1 MRQNRIQV
9 AKRRLCSVKL
19 NVQLLMAYYPSVY
32 FRRSRYMAECSG
44 RVIAVYDEREKCSI
58 PDACRAEIRVG
69 EQTTEKS
76 GKEIND
82 TKLAKETL

>member
-1 MRQNRIQV
+1 
-9 AKRRLCSVKL
+9 
-19 NVQLLMAYYPSVY
+19 
-32 FRRSRYMAECSG
+32 MAECSG
-44 RVIAVYDEREKCSI
+44 RMIAVYDEREKSSI

-82 TKLAKETL
+82 TKLAKETLQEALKAEKPREGLILHSDQGSQFTLWEFVTYCKEER

>member
-1 MRQNRIQV
+1 MT
-9 AKRRLCSVKL
+9 
-19 NVQLLMAYYPSVY
+19 
-32 FRRSRYMAECSG
+32 ECSG
-44 RVIAVYDEREKCSI
+44 RVIAVYDEREKSSI